1 LQVLIARCWKGLRDW
16 TQASQYSVPQNL
28 ARFVASSSYRYDQ
41 SEIQAMLQELAEHLA
56 AFRLIPL
63 QLREFFGF
71 VVERAHRMRNS
82 AVVRKHGWSGRLP
95 KHEIRVSYLLC
106 IPGPDLRQNREIGYV
121 FGKMVRSLRSR
132 TLHASVQKHDISNE
146 PEPDITKKL

>member
-1 LQVLIARCWKGLRDW
+1 LCGDYTIKQASSTATPVRHHEARFASPDRAMLEGLRDW

-82 AVVRKHGWSGRLP
+82 AVVRKHGWSG
-95 KHEIRVSYLLC
+95 
-106 IPGPDLRQNREIGYV
+106 
-121 FGKMVRSLRSR
+121 
-132 TLHASVQKHDISNE
+132 TA
-146 PEPDITKKL
+146 T